1 MAVDTRNRRAAVLSF
16 MQPGRPP
23 FPLADG
29 TIEDIDRFQMLGVY
43 GAYVGTISYQPPNFI
58 LELAKDSHIL
68 TLSIDDYILLMED
81 QNHDLKIN

>member
-29 TIEDIDRFQMLGVY
+29 TVDDIDRYQMLGVY
-43 GAYVGTISYQPPNFI
+43 GENLGLISFQPPMFI
-58 LELAKDSHIL
+58 LELASLDHIL
-68 TLSIDDYILLMED
+68 NLSPDDYILILED
-81 QNHDLKIN
+81 SDHDLKIN